1 MDFDLSKAP
10 NTKSFVDKLTEIIE
24 FVNTK
29 KMQQMIAEKKM
40 KQVEDILSNKFPLVM
55 MRNYALVMAIVEKK
69 VDSFEILNKMIN
81 TLILVETKQ
90 ITKDQADTIMHELL
104 NELYVYSKF
113 GGKENFIKAM
123 EEKHKNDKPE
133 TNEDDK

>member
-29 KMQQMIAEKKM
+29 KMQQLIIEKKM
-40 KQVEDILSNKFPLVM
+40 KQVEDILSNKFPLIM
-55 MRNYALVMAIVEKK
+55 MRNYSLVMSIVEKK

-90 ITKDQADTIMHELL
+90 ITKEQANTVMHELL
-104 NELYVYSKF
+104 NELYVYNKF
-113 GGKENFIKAM
+113 GGKDNFIKAM
-123 EEKHKNDKPE
+123 EEKHKNDIK
-133 TNEDDK
+133 EDEN